1 VGARAWF
8 RPSPE
13 SFAPWGR
20 LVLAVLLA
28 LAFAGPAAA
37 AQGEEVDL
45 QLVLAIDVSGSIDD
59 VEAQLQRNGYLKA
72 LAHPKVVEAIKSG
85 PIGRIAVTY
94 IEWAGDSFQHT
105 VIEWRVIHDEA
116 SARAFVS
123 ALAETPIL
131 RERRTSIS
139 GAIDYAKARIA
150 ESGFKSA
157 RRAIDISGDGY
168 NNIGRDVTAARDEA
182 VAAGI
187 TINGLP
193 IINDRPNPF
202 GRPAIVDL
210 DKYFESNVIGGPGA
224 FVVVAKDFDS
234 FASAILQKL
243 ILEISGLTPGDGRAI
258 AVLGR

>member
-1 VGARAWF
+1 MGARRSVGPSLKLPALF
-8 RPSPE
+8 R
-13 SFAPWGR
+13 R
-20 LVLAVLLA
+20 
-28 LAFAGPAAA
+28 LAFVALLLPALVVPAAA
-37 AQGEEVDL
+37 EDVDL

-59 VEAQLQRNGYLKA
+59 VEAQLQRDGYLKA
-72 LAHPKVVEAIKSG
+72 LVHPKVIEAIKAG

-94 IEWAGDSFQHT
+94 VEWASDNFQHT
-105 VIEWRVIHDEA
+105 VIEWRVISDEA

-139 GAIDYAKARIA
+139 GAIDYGKGLIQT
-150 ESGFKSA
+150 SGLTST
-157 RRAIDISGDGY
+157 RRVIDISGDGY
-168 NNIGRDVTAARDEA
+168 NNIGREVTAARDEA

-202 GRPAIVDL
+202 GRPAVVDL
-210 DKYFESNVIGGPGA
+210 DKYFETYVIGGPGA
-224 FVVVAKDFDS
+224 FVVLAKDFQS

-243 ILEISGLTPGDGRAI
+243 VLEISSAPPGDGRALAKI
-258 AVLGR
+258 RD

>member
-1 VGARAWF
+1 MGARAWL

-13 SFAPWGR
+13 
-20 LVLAVLLA
+20 LLA
-28 LAFAGPAAA
+28 FCRRLAFAAAVGLACAGPAAA

-72 LAHPKVVEAIKSG
+72 LAHPKVIEAIKSG
-85 PIGRIAVTY
+85 PIGRVAVTY
-94 IEWAGDSFQHT
+94 VEWAGDSFQHT
-105 VIEWRVIHDEA
+105 VVEWRVIHDEA
-116 SARAFVS
+116 SARAFVA
-123 ALAETPIL
+123 ALSETPIL

-139 GAIDYAKARIA
+139 GAIDYAKARLA
-150 ESGFKSA
+150 GSGYKST

-168 NNIGRDVTAARDEA
+168 NNIGRDVMAARDEA

-187 TINGLP
+187 TITGLP
-193 IINDRPNPF
+193 INNDRPNPF
-202 GRPAIVDL
+202 GRPAVVDL
-210 DKYFESNVIGGPGA
+210 DKYYESNVIGGPGA

-243 ILEISGLTPGDGRAI
+243 ILEISGLTPGDERALAAGR
-258 AVLGR
+258 R

>member
-1 VGARAWF
+1 MGARASS
-8 RPSPE
+8 RPWHRV
-13 SFAPWGR
+13 ATALHR
-20 LVLAVLLA
+20 LWLVPLLLLA
-28 LAFAGPAAA
+28 LAGPAAA
-37 AQGEEVDL
+37 ASSEEVDL

-59 VEAQLQRNGYLKA
+59 VEAQLQRDGYLKA
-72 LAHPKVVEAIKSG
+72 LVHPKVVEAIKSG

-94 IEWAGDSFQHT
+94 IEWAGDTFQHT

-139 GAIDYAKARIA
+139 GAIDYAKARLA

-168 NNIGRDVTAARDEA
+168 NNIGRDVVAARDEA

-202 GRPAIVDL
+202 SRPAVVDL

-234 FASAILQKL
+234 FAEAILHKL
-243 ILEISGLTPGDGRAI
+243 VLEISGLTPGDQRAVAI
-258 AVLGR
+258 LGR